1 MRKDSKH
8 AEAARALRQRLE
20 SGETTLREL
29 KGIRLEE
36 FEAGV
41 RAGRRLLARGEIQ
54 AALEVLAGLALYDP
68 YQPSVWRAIEEAF
81 RQRRE
86 PRPAEVFGRLARA
99 MAA

>member
-1 MRKDSKH
+1 MRRENKR
-8 AEAARALRQRLE
+8 AEAVRALRRRVE

-29 KGIRLEE
+29 KGIGLEE

-41 RAGRRLLARGEIQ
+41 RAGRKLLGRGETQ